1 MSQTDS
7 RLKAIAKEFKGL
19 NEQQKERLLWWLS
32 GAASVL
38 KTEKNKD
45 QLQRS

>member
-7 RLKAIAKEFKGL
+7 KLKAITDELDAL

-32 GAASVL
+32 GATSVL
-38 KTEKNKD
+38 KTEKSKG
-45 QLQRS
+45 